1 LTRNGQVGLFYL
13 KKVVDISFHSSSC
26 LKLSKEFKKM
36 ANQNILDVIVNTRKE
51 VITNSRDPLDI
62 LLRIRANETGLEKR
76 TPLAISLVIDRS
88 GSMSGR
94 RLEEAKKCALD
105 LLNRLH
111 DSDKISVVI
120 YDDYVT
126 TLLELMNVGIAKSL
140 LPMRLNNVVSNGCT
154 NLHGG
159 WLKGAETLAPLAGK
173 ESVCRV
179 ILLSDGQANAG
190 LTNVD
195 QIASQVKDLAIAGVT
210 TTTVGIGEGF
220 NETLMTAM
228 ANAGQGNA
236 WYGQRV
242 EDLQESFDAELS
254 YLSHIIWK
262 NIRVGISSQL
272 TRVKVHNDYVKNEQN
287 QYCLPS
293 IAIGTE
299 VWLGLSVPMR
309 EVVMMQDEGQH
320 IVFNIKAMDE
330 NDIEHSFMVQLPKLE
345 VVTPSEYQ
353 QARTNVMVVQRF
365 QEIEI
370 ADIQKEI
377 NRYVE
382 LRDWQRVEEMIA
394 DLKLRAQDNPWL
406 EKSISYIEKLVKQRN
421 YEVASKELSYSSRS
435 MKMRT
440 TERDE
445 MVFQNRL
452 FENEKQAYLR
462 RKSSQGRNSESQEE

>member
-1 LTRNGQVGLFYL
+1 
-13 KKVVDISFHSSSC
+13 
-26 LKLSKEFKKM
+26 M
-36 ANQNILDVIVNTRKE
+36 ANQNILDVIVNTRKD

-62 LLRIRANETGLEKR
+62 LLRIRANETGQEKR
-76 TPLAISLVIDRS
+76 TPLAISLVIDHS
-88 GSMSGR
+88 GSMSDG

-105 LLNRLH
+105 LLNRLQ
-111 DSDKISVVI
+111 DTDKISVVV
-120 YDDYVT
+120 YDSNVKV
-126 TLLELMNVGIAKSL
+126 LLELMQVNIAKTL
-140 LPMRLNNVVSNGCT
+140 LPIRLSNLTPGGST
-154 NLHGG
+154 DLHGG
-159 WLKGAETLAPLAGK
+159 WLKGAETLAPLTGNNNI
-173 ESVCRV
+173 CRV
-179 ILLSDGQANAG
+179 ILLSDGQANHG
-190 LTNVD
+190 LTN
-195 QIASQVKDLAIAGVT
+195 QGMIASQVKDLAIAGVT
-210 TTTVGIGEGF
+210 TTTVGIGEDF
-220 NETLMTAM
+220 NESLMTAM

-299 VWLGLSVPMR
+299 VWLAVSVPMR
-309 EVVMMQDEGQH
+309 EVVMMQNEGQH

-330 NDIEHSFMVQLPKLE
+330 NDIEHSFMVQLPKFE
-345 VVTPSEYQ
+345 VVGPSEYQ
-353 QARTNVMVVQRF
+353 QAKVNMMVVQRF

-382 LRDWQRVEEMIA
+382 RRDWTQVEEMII
-394 DLKLRAQDNPWL
+394 DLKVRAKDNPWL

-421 YEVASKELSYSSRS
+421 YEVTSKELSYSSRS

-445 MVFQNRL
+445 MIFQNRL
-452 FENEKQAYLR
+452 FENDKQAYLR